1 METIPTWQVLSL
13 AGILGWILFSR
24 LINLTVRIRSLTQ
37 PFVTTQVEKYISLVL
52 RVQSQKHPFL
62 DAFFSYLSCIVS
74 VPFYTGFLPL
84 LFWSGHCKLARQM
97 TLLIAFCD
105 YTGNSIKDIVSA
117 PRPSSPPVRRLAK
130 TEEEKENAMEYGFPS
145 SHTLNTICLF
155 GYLLYYIINNFNN
168 TNGFSFKLVVI
179 SLMVTLS
186 LLIGIGRI
194 YLGMHSLIDVVF
206 AAVLGSMIL
215 VIWFAVEER
224 LDSFITSG
232 KNVTSFWA
240 SLAFLLL
247 FAYPTPELP
256 TPSFEFHVAFN
267 GVALGVVTGI
277 NRTFSEFH
285 NEYVPKLFGPH
296 LGTTM
301 FLKRIMIGLP
311 IIIAVKFV
319 SKALA
324 KGLLPLICNLMGI
337 PIKSS
342 SYIQPVKGVTV
353 SAVKTQGVGQFS
365 LSSRQ
370 TGYLQKIFLSTPEEC
385 YDVDTGIRLLQY
397 AGLAW
402 AVVELVPLVFQS
414 MGL

>member
-1 METIPTWQVLSL
+1 METIPTWQVVSL

-24 LINLTVRIRSLTQ
+24 LTNLTVRVRSFTQ
-37 PFVTTQVEKYISLVL
+37 PFVTSQVENWISFVL
-52 RVQSQKHPFL
+52 RVQSLKHPFL

-84 LFWSGHCKLARQM
+84 LFWSGHCKLGRQM
-97 TLLIAFCD
+97 TLLMAFCN
-105 YTGNSIKDIVSA
+105 YTGNCIKDIVSA
-117 PRPSSPPVRRLAK
+117 PRPLSPPVRRLVI
-130 TEEEKENAMEYGFPS
+130 TEEEKENALEYGLPS
-145 SHTLNTICLF
+145 SHTLNTICLS
-155 GYLLYYIINNFNN
+155 GYLLYYIINNFDS
-168 TNGFSFKLVVI
+168 TNGFVFKLVVI
-179 SLMVTLS
+179 SLLVTLS

-194 YLGMHSLIDVVF
+194 YLGMHSLIDVLG
-206 AAVLGSMIL
+206 AAVLGTMIL
-215 VIWFAVEER
+215 VLWFTVHER

-240 SLAFLLL
+240 SFAFLLL

-267 GVALGVVTGI
+267 GVALGVVSGI

-285 NEYVPKLFGPH
+285 NEYVPRLFGPH
-296 LGTTM
+296 LGATM
-301 FLKRIMIGLP
+301 FFKRVMIGLP

-324 KGLLPLICNLMGI
+324 KGLLPLICNLMGV

-342 SYIQPVKGVTV
+342 SYVQPVKGATV
-353 SAVKTQGVGQFS
+353 SAVKSQGVGQ
-365 LSSRQ
+365 LS
-370 TGYLQKIFLSTPEEC
+370 GYLQKIFLSPPEEC

-397 AGLAW
+397 AGLSW
-402 AVVELVPLVFQS
+402 SVVELVPLVFQY
-414 MGL
+414 MRL

>member
-1 METIPTWQVLSL
+1 METIPTWQVMSL

-24 LINLTVRIRSLTQ
+24 LTNLTVRIRSLTQ
-37 PFVTTQVEKYISLVL
+37 PFVTTQVEKYTSFVL
-52 RVQSQKHPFL
+52 RVQSLKHPSL

-74 VPFYTGFLPL
+74 VPFYTGFLPV
-84 LFWSGHCKLARQM
+84 LFWSGHCKLGRQM
-97 TLLIAFCD
+97 TLLIAFCN
-105 YTGNSIKDIVSA
+105 YTGNCFKDIVSA
-117 PRPSSPPVRRLAK
+117 PRPSSPPVRRLVR
-130 TEEEKENAMEYGFPS
+130 TEEEKGNAMEYGLPS
-145 SHTLNTICLF
+145 SHTLNTICLS
-155 GYLLYYIINNFNN
+155 GYLLHYVINNSND
-168 TNGFSFKLVVI
+168 TNGFAFKLVVI
-179 SLMVTLS
+179 SLLVTLS

-194 YLGMHSLIDVVF
+194 YLGMHSLIDVVV
-206 AAVLGSMIL
+206 AALLGTIIL
-215 VIWFAVEER
+215 VIWFAVQER
-224 LDSFITSG
+224 LDSFVTSG
-232 KNVTSFWA
+232 QNVTSFWA

-256 TPSFEFHVAFN
+256 TPSFEFHAAFN

-285 NEYVPKLFGPH
+285 NEYVPKLFGQQ

-301 FLKRIMIGLP
+301 FVKRILIGLP
-311 IIIAVKFV
+311 IILVVKVV
-319 SKALA
+319 SKSLA
-324 KGLLPLICNLMGI
+324 KGLLPLICNLLGI

-353 SAVKTQGVGQFS
+353 SAVKTQGVGQLS

-370 TGYLQKIFLSTPEEC
+370 SGYLQKIFLSTPEEC